1 MEQVGQTFTR
11 FIREMMYISDN
22 VFYMSLS
29 FLFLVFCLM
38 IIYWFYTR
46 RKMHELK
53 HQIPAK
59 VLKNYLDS
67 VIENSN
73 ALKSSLFRGG
83 GLETTE
89 GIPSVFPTSSL
100 PAGNVRDNSDELA
113 RKNAE
118 ISSLHSQ
125 ITNKNQ
131 QIIELERMLKERPAA
146 SGKEAETISKLNSE
160 IVNLQSLLDAARADV
175 ANAGSGGVDPEV
187 VSSLENEKKELLNRL
202 KEYEIIE
209 EDLANLRRLQQENE
223 QLKETISK
231 LQSGAPAAAPAP
243 APVAE
248 AAPAPAAEPEA
259 EISNAPVEDSEEDL
273 EAAMAA
279 AISESKAAPAA
290 PAADDDMMVPSNEG
304 EQKSAE
310 ELLSEF
316 EKMLG

>member
-29 FLFLVFCLM
+29 FLFLVFCLI

-83 GLETTE
+83 GLETVE

-100 PAGNVRDNSDELA
+100 PTGNVRDNSDELA

-125 ITNKNQ
+125 ITNKNS
-131 QIIELERMLKERPAA
+131 QIQELERLLKERPAA
-146 SGKEAETISKLNSE
+146 SGKEAETISKLNAE
-160 IVNLQSLLDAARADV
+160 VTNLQNLLDAARADV
-175 ANAGSGGVDPEV
+175 ASAGEGGSGIDPEV
-187 VSSLENEKKELLNRL
+187 VTALENEKKELLNRL

-231 LQSGAPAAAPAP
+231 MQSGAP
-243 APVAE
+243 
-248 AAPAPAAEPEA
+248 APAPAAE
-259 EISNAPVEDSEEDL
+259 ISSAPVDDSEEDL

-279 AISESKAAPAA
+279 AISESQAPAAPAA
-290 PAADDDMMVPSNEG
+290 PVAAADDDMMVPSNEG

>member
-29 FLFLVFCLM
+29 FLFLVFCLI

-83 GLETTE
+83 GLETVE

-100 PAGNVRDNSDELA
+100 PTGNVRDNSDELA

-125 ITNKNQ
+125 ITNKNS
-131 QIIELERMLKERPAA
+131 QIQELERLLKERPAA
-146 SGKEAETISKLNSE
+146 SGKEAETISKLNAE
-160 IVNLQSLLDAARADV
+160 VTNLQNLLDAARADV
-175 ANAGSGGVDPEV
+175 ASAGEGGSGIDPEV
-187 VSSLENEKKELLNRL
+187 VTALENEKKELLNRL

-231 LQSGAPAAAPAP
+231 MQSGAP

-248 AAPAPAAEPEA
+248 ATPAPAAE
-259 EISNAPVEDSEEDL
+259 ISSAPVDDSEEDL

-279 AISESKAAPAA
+279 AISESQAPAA
-290 PAADDDMMVPSNEG
+290 AAAPVAADDDMMVPSNEG